1 MMGLAHTIVSQN
13 LHNQSFLETHCVG
26 FGTFSDYLL
35 GKNDKQPKD
44 AEWASQ
50 ISGISADII
59 RDLAVRMTGM
69 RTLINLSWSTQRQD
83 HGEQSFWM
91 GAVFGC
97 HIRSNWF
104 AGMRNRVWLW
114 CYKCDRS
121 SQSSS
126 CQAGFT
132 TNK

>member
-1 MMGLAHTIVSQN
+1 M
-13 LHNQSFLETHCVG
+13 
-26 FGTFSDYLL
+26 

-83 HGEQSFWM
+83 HGDLSFWM
-91 GAVFGC
+91 GAVLAAILGQ
-97 HIRSNWF
+97 IGLPGGGGYGYG
-104 AGMRNRVWLW
+104 A
-114 CYKCDRS
+114 
-121 SQSSS
+121 
-126 CQAGFT
+126 
-132 TNK
+132 TNAIGRAKAPVVKPALQRINNQVSDFIPVARIADMLLKPGEFYDYDG